1 MHKLKAITPLGA
13 KNPRVDTV
21 GAITITEVVDQALAS
36 VAARQGQEK
45 ALRRAL
51 QKHHDLVLPDV
62 GASSRAGGLLAF
74 WLGPEQWMLSAPY
87 DSDELLAAELK
98 LTVGKS
104 ASVVE
109 QTDGWCCFDVSG
121 ATVCD
126 ILERLCAVPVRTMD
140 KGAVVRSIIE
150 HSGAFVWCL
159 RPGERFALMSPR
171 SSASSLHHGLLTAAT
186 SIA

>member
-62 GASSRAGGLLAF
+62 GASSRAGDLLAF

-87 DSDELLAAELK
+87 DSHELLAAELK

-109 QTDGWCCFDVSG
+109 QTDGWCCF
-121 ATVCD
+121 
-126 ILERLCAVPVRTMD
+126 RTMD

-150 HSGAFVWCL
+150 HSGAFVRCL